1 MFTAHTNKS
10 EGAIGSCHSLEVRGS
25 LIVDVIDVLLYTHVV
40 KLFGKEIVE
49 MHVNDYTIHGL
60 SK

>member
-1 MFTAHTNKS
+1 MFTALTNKA

-25 LIVDVIDVLLYTHVV
+25 LIVDVIDVLLYIHVV
-40 KLFGKEIVE
+40 KHVGKEIVV
-49 MHVNDYTIHGL
+49 MDVNDCLIQVS